1 MPYDQSLDEK
11 VFSKAWEK
19 DGLRLT
25 VSVFSYNKGVKKV
38 QISRET
44 QDSEGEYRFG
54 KLGRM
59 TKEELEGVLPFL
71 TEAAGHIEPP
81 PAALH
86 PFGHLLFCEGDR
98 RRAAGR

>member
-11 VFSKAWEK
+11 VFSKSWES

-44 QDSEGEYRFG
+44 QDAEGEYRFG

-59 TKEELEGVLPFL
+59 TKEELEGVLPLL
-71 TEAAGHIEPP
+71 TESVSHM
-81 PAALH
+81 
-86 PFGHLLFCEGDR
+86 
-98 RRAAGR
+98 